1 MGFEI
6 SFVTPAPHSFDIWHC
21 CGASRCVAGA
31 AGSDSRP
38 LPLREGSA
46 APLIYWPTSDRRGT
60 RATTGKNLAESRDK
74 LSSPLGAVRFV
85 EGEANHKSISQ
96 AGQRWRP
103 SQTNFIGGGER
114 QKNILLTLEEMVVM
128 DTVTWFREVCSS
140 VPSRNWTKPPPPARQ
155 AGDEHV
161 VRNIEWTGFR
171 RCDRLP
177 TGRFGRQ
184 VAPVTGAVDSNALL
198 WIDYY
203 FLRSIA
209 CVLNPYYCYHYLY
222 YY

>member
-1 MGFEI
+1 MRCRGGRERL
-6 SFVTPAPHSFDIWHC
+6 AP
-21 CGASRCVAGA
+21 
-31 AGSDSRP
+31 
-38 LPLREGSA
+38 SA
-46 APLIYWPTSDRRGT
+46 APRGQRCSTDLLTHFWSTRHESDYREEPRGVT
-60 RATTGKNLAESRDK
+60 WQAK
-74 LSSPLGAVRFV
+74 LSL
-85 EGEANHKSISQ
+85 
-96 AGQRWRP
+96 
-103 SQTNFIGGGER
+103 GGGSVCWRWGKSQKYFASRAKMAAKSDELYRRRWATEKYFVNVRGNGRHGYGHVVSWGLFER
-114 QKNILLTLEEMVVM
+114 SLPKLN
-128 DTVTWFREVCSS
+128 
-140 VPSRNWTKPPPPARQ
+140 KAPPPLPARQ

-209 CVLNPYYCYHYLY
+209 CVLNPYYCYHYHY